1 MPGKLINTKRS
12 TLYRSEEVFT
22 TFRVYNAK
30 GDRRAVANARQTH
43 APSKLLCVPGVAQ
56 RLHTPFA
63 ERLRPFLVP
72 LVSFQPVTNGSHG
85 REGRED
91 MWVCSVDGLTGVKA
105 FVFGSDK
112 YAHERGDIYI
122 TNANVKLLAK
132 KGYIK

>member
-72 LVSFQPVTNGSHG
+72 VVSFQPCTNGSHG

-91 MWVCSVDGLTGVKA
+91 MWVCSVDGVTGVKA

-122 TNANVKLLAK
+122 TNANVKLLAQQ
-132 KGYIK
+132 GYIQ